1 MRNVN
6 LFSLLKSNKT
16 LMVIKMKKKYLVLSL
31 AAFFVLLF
39 TMLPVAQAKPYKHVS
54 YGDAMASF
62 QSVGVYG
69 IELQGLGFSDE
80 KWDDH
85 INYPSP
91 ITFDERIYPWWDDQ
105 VVCEHDAFFIS
116 VGMSIWSSDF
126 DYFGMTMEDLIW
138 LHENYEF
145 EFYIDGNQLDTIKT
159 PLMPIHFVEWVIYDY
174 PPIPDGYVDTAL
186 YTWRQGTVF
195 KAGELDI
202 GVYELNTKVILAGFL
217 YWEWTINFEIAKCW
231 H

>member
-1 MRNVN
+1 MKYEY
-6 LFSLLKSNKT
+6 LCSLLKSSKT
-16 LMVIKMKKKYLVLSL
+16 LMVIKMKKKYVVLSL

-39 TMLPVAQAKPYKHVS
+39 TMLPVAQAQPYKHVS

-69 IELQGLGFSDE
+69 IELRGLGFSDE

-91 ITFDERIYPWWDDQ
+91 ITFNERIYPWGYGQ

-116 VGMSIWSSDF
+116 VGFSVWTSDF
-126 DYFGMTMEDLIW
+126 DYFGMTMEDLYM
-138 LHENYEF
+138 LYEGFEF
-145 EFYIDGNQLDTIKT
+145 EFYIDGNQLETIKT
-159 PLMPIHFVEWVIYDY
+159 PLKPMQFAEFVVVGHPI
-174 PPIPDGYVDTAL
+174 IPDGYVNEAL
-186 YTWRQGTVF
+186 YIWKQGTIF

-202 GVYELNTKVILAGFL
+202 GVYELNTVILLFGSL
-217 YWEWTINFEIAKCW
+217 YIEWTTFFEVAECW